1 MQASP
6 TQLGSLTKIGFS
18 MRMREGRVQFAR
30 CIVNTRGNLCRLKF
44 GVVLSQSSAALTPG
58 SHPVKRELWRRIY
71 ANVRPYWKGMA
82 VGLLF
87 TAGVA
92 ATHPLLALLMKPLI
106 DEGFSGTK
114 PYYVWALPLV
124 LVGLFVVRGACA
136 FLSNYL
142 MAWVANNVLR
152 DIRGQM
158 FNRVLKLPDP
168 EIRRLG
174 SSSVLNRFTIDS
186 ATVMQH
192 ATEVLATLV
201 REALIV
207 VALFGVLLYMSWKLT
222 LIVVV
227 LVPPAALVSRMF
239 IRKLREVNR
248 DTVNMNSELTR
259 IVTEG
264 LDGQRVIKLFDGF
277 DYENTR
283 FAHVNARLRRFAIRA
298 ASASGAVGPVSQA
311 ILSIAL
317 GAVIAVA
324 LAQAGSEQLTVGAFA
339 AFIGAMGQLL
349 DPLKRLANA
358 AGPMQ
363 RMLVAAE
370 SVFRLLDQEEEE
382 DSGTRTLPAPIR
394 GHVAFEHVSHRYP
407 DTDRDTLKDVSFEA
421 LPGQT
426 IALVGRSG
434 SGKTTLMN
442 MLPRFLSPSD
452 GTIRIDGCD
461 IGELTLA
468 NLRSHISLVS
478 QDVVLFNDTI
488 AVNVGYGAANSANE
502 QEIRDALAAA
512 NLLEFVDSL
521 PQGIQTEVG
530 EKGARLSGGQRQ
542 RLAIARALIKNAPI
556 LILDEATSALDNESE
571 RQVQASLER
580 LMQGRTTLVI
590 AHRLSTVQSA
600 DRIIVL
606 DHGVVQ
612 ETGTHAELLTADGMY
627 SALYRMQFREE

>member
-1 MQASP
+1 M
-6 TQLGSLTKIGFS
+6 
-18 MRMREGRVQFAR
+18 
-30 CIVNTRGNLCRLKF
+30 
-44 GVVLSQSSAALTPG
+44 AL
-58 SHPVKRELWRRIY
+58 
-71 ANVRPYWKGMA
+71 
-82 VGLLF
+82 GLLF
-87 TAGVA
+87 TAAVA

-106 DEGFSGTK
+106 DDGFSGTK

-124 LVGLFVVRGACA
+124 LVGLFVIRGACA
-136 FLSNYL
+136 FISNYL

-158 FNRVLKLPDP
+158 FKRMLKLPDP
-168 EIRRLG
+168 EIRRFG

-186 ATVMQH
+186 VTMMQH
-192 ATEVLATLV
+192 ATDVLATLV

-207 VALFGVLLYMSWKLT
+207 VALFAVLLYMSWKLT

-239 IRKLREVNR
+239 IRKLRKVNR
-248 DTVNMNSELTR
+248 DTVNMNAELTR
-259 IVTEG
+259 IVSEG
-264 LDGQRVIKLFDGF
+264 LDGQRVVKLFDGF
-277 DYENTR
+277 EYETQR
-283 FAHVNARLRRFAIRA
+283 FAHVSARLRRFAIRA

-324 LAQAGSEQLTVGAFA
+324 LAQAGSEQLTVGGFA

-370 SVFRLLDQEEEE
+370 SVFRLLDQAEEE
-382 DSGTRTLPAPIR
+382 DSGTSQLPRPIH
-394 GHVAFEHVSHRYP
+394 GHVAFEAVTHRFP
-407 DTDRDTLKDVSFEA
+407 DGETNTLTGVSFEA
-421 LPGQT
+421 MPGQT

-442 MLPRFLSPSD
+442 MLPRFLSPDS

-461 IGELTLA
+461 IAELTLA
-468 NLRSHISLVS
+468 DLRSHLSLVS

-488 AVNVGYGAANSANE
+488 AVNVGYGKANSTDEAD
-502 QEIRDALAAA
+502 IRAALDAA

-521 PQGIQTEVG
+521 PEGIHTMVG

-542 RLAIARALIKNAPI
+542 RLAIARALIKDAPI

-580 LMQGRTTLVI
+580 LMEGRTTLVI
-590 AHRLSTVQSA
+590 AHRLSTVQNA
-600 DRIIVL
+600 NRIIVL
-606 DHGVVQ
+606 DHGEVM
-612 ETGTHAELLTADGMY
+612 EAGTHDELLAADGMY
-627 SALYRMQFREE
+627 AALYRMQFRET